1 MQFFPRYL
9 HNNMAVNSLN
19 QKQKM
24 YEYEAIPF
32 ETAHSIEKQHLGCKL
47 LHKMLYLLATKES
60 HYHLK
65 CQNQTYHTK
74 IQFYLVIL
82 LALSYD
88 HLCQQKQ
95 KTKNYRQFL
104 LQGKHQNLH
113 YPNKALSQLLPR
125 YLQNLKENVLR
136 FFSIAPPQRYRGIF
150 CASGFINTTNR
161 MTII

>member
-47 LHKMLYLLATKES
+47 LHKILYLLATKES
-60 HYHLK
+60 HYPLK
-65 CQNQTYHTK
+65 SQNQTYHTK

-82 LALSYD
+82 LFLLYD
-88 HLCQQKQ
+88 HLSWKKQ
-95 KTKNYRQFL
+95 KAKNYRQFL
-104 LQGKHQNLH
+104 LRKKRYDLL
-113 YPNKALSQLLPR
+113 YPSKTLNQLLPQ
-125 YLQNLKENVLR
+125 YFQNLKGNVLQ
-136 FFSIAPPQRYRGIF
+136 FFSIAPPKRYRGIF
-150 CASGFINTTNR
+150 CASGFINATNR

>member
-32 ETAHSIEKQHLGCKL
+32 ETTHSIEKQHLGCKL

-82 LALSYD
+82 LVLLYD
-88 HLCQQKQ
+88 HLYWKKR
-95 KTKNYRQFL
+95 KTKSYRRFL
-104 LQGKHQNLH
+104 LREKRYDLL
-113 YPNKALSQLLPR
+113 YPSKTLNQLLPQ
-125 YLQNLKENVLR
+125 YSQSPKGNVLQ
-136 FFSIAPPQRYRGIF
+136 FFFHCPPKRYRGIF
-150 CASGFINTTNR
+150 CTSGFINTTNR
-161 MTII
+161 ITII